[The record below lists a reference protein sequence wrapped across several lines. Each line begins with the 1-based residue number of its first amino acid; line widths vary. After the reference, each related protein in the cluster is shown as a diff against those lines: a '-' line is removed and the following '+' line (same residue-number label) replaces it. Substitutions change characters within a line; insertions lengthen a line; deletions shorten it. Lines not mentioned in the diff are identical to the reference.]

1 VIRVAAQTLGARWV
15 SFIGTGAAL
24 LLGVA
29 QVAAMG
35 LLVMSVFNTPHRPA
49 ERFAS
54 APAVVQPSD
63 PNWNPAHNDPGVLS
77 LASGKGISPQ
87 LATKLAAT
95 GPTVVDRSF
104 YGQVAGGP
112 ANEVGHPWPAAGF
125 GGYRLTAG
133 RPPASDTE
141 IVVPTGEASVGQ
153 RVSTLTAAGAVT
165 FTVCGTVSPVSW
177 ETAVFVTESEAARL
191 SPRIDDVVALGP
203 LARVRAAVAGA
214 QATVL
219 TGPARHDADPSQVR
233 DTRAL
238 DDTVTLV
245 PVMAGVAGVTAAF
258 VVAST
263 FAFAVVQ
270 RRRELA
276 LLRAVGA
283 TPDQVRRMVR
293 GEALM
298 VGSVA
303 SVLGVGLG
311 IAGAQWLTDLLVNL
325 GITPA
330 WFRISLSASWTV
342 LAPLAGAFI
351 IGVLV
356 ALGGAA
362 AAARRAGT
370 VQPIEAL
377 REASADAGAW
387 TPGRRLLGSIG
398 LVGGGA
404 WAAWI
409 AAGDPGTVLS
419 PNTYVMSLTIP
430 VVAAAMLAPLAV
442 GQVARTLMLPFRNA
456 PGPVAVLVR
465 ESVLTGRGRAGATAA
480 PILLTIG
487 LAFSLL
493 AATSSLGAARDDAA
507 RSQASAPYAL
517 VPDGTPGVTSQAV
530 ARTAAIPG
538 VRIVAPLPT
547 SIFTP
552 DGPGRRGGLLMSQNN
567 ALVVDLAALRQTIK
581 LPGVSGSLTGLN
593 DDSMVVADLWGW
605 PVGSRVPLYLPDGE
619 AVTLRV
625 AATYH
630 VVRGDDVAYLPERF
644 AAAAAYSGNGLAADA
659 YLSFAPGT
667 NLGAALAAVR
677 EAAIGTGARLVT
689 RDQLVSE
696 ESRYSAHLV
705 NVRQESTALII
716 LLFCFIAILNTL
728 LMATAD
734 RRRDLAVLRTVG
746 ATPRQVLRFF
756 VCESLL
762 VIAAS
767 VVLAL
772 AATAVNLAA
781 LWIALR
787 RLFGDGQISAPYS
800 LIACVTAVSGLL
812 ALIGTIVPV
821 SAALRARTV
830 HLVSAGE

>member
-1 VIRVAAQTLGARWV
+1 VIRVATQTLRARWV
-15 SFIGTGAAL
+15 SFLGTVVAL
-24 LLGVA
+24 VLGVA

-35 LLVMSVFNTPHRPA
+35 LLLMSMFNLPHRPV

-54 APAVVQPSD
+54 APAVVQPND

-87 LATKLAAT
+87 LLSKLAAT

-104 YGQVAGGP
+104 YAQVAGGP
-112 ANEVGHPWPAAGF
+112 ANEIGHPWQVAGF
-125 GGYRLTAG
+125 GDYRLTAG
-133 RPPASDTE
+133 QPPTSDTQV
-141 IVVPTGEASVGQ
+141 VVPAGEASVGQ
-153 RVSTLTAAGAVT
+153 QVSTLTASGAVT
-165 FTVCGTVSPVSW
+165 FTVSGTVSPVSW
-177 ETAVFVTESEAARL
+177 ENAVFVTESEAARL
-191 SPRIDDVVALGP
+191 SPRVDDVVALGP

-214 QATVL
+214 QTTVL
-219 TGPARHDADPSQVR
+219 TGRDRHDGDPSQVQ

-238 DDTVTLV
+238 DDTITLV
-245 PVMAGVAGVTAAF
+245 PVMAGVAGVTAIF

-283 TPDQVRRMVR
+283 TPEQVRRMVR
-293 GEALM
+293 GEALL
-298 VGSVA
+298 VGTVA

-311 IAGAQWLTDLLVNL
+311 ILGAQWLTDLLINM
-325 GITPA
+325 GITPL
-330 WFRISLSASWTV
+330 WFHIPLSTSWTV
-342 LAPLAGAFI
+342 LAPLVGAFL

-362 AAARRAGT
+362 AAARRAGAI
-370 VQPIEAL
+370 QPIEAL
-377 REASADAGAW
+377 REASADADAW
-387 TPGRRLLGSIG
+387 TPGWRLLGGIS
-398 LVGGGA
+398 LVGGVA

-409 AAGDPGTVLS
+409 AIGDPDTVLS

-430 VVAAAMLAPLAV
+430 VVAAAVIAPLAV
-442 GQVARTLMLPFRNA
+442 GPIARVLMLPFRNA
-456 PGPVAVLVR
+456 SGPTAVLVR
-465 ESVLTGRGRAGATAA
+465 ESVLTGRQRTGATAA

-493 AATSSLGAARDDAA
+493 AATDSLGAARDGEAQ
-507 RSQASAPYAL
+507 SQVSSPYVL
-517 VPDGTPGVTSQAV
+517 VPDGTPGITSQAV
-530 ARTAAIPG
+530 ARAAATPG
-538 VRIVAPLPT
+538 VRIAAPLPT

-552 DGPGRRGGLLMSQNN
+552 DGSGPHGGLLMSQNN
-567 ALVVDLAALRQTIK
+567 ALVVDPATLRQTMK
-581 LPGVSGSLTGLN
+581 LPGVSGSLTDLN

-630 VVRGDDVAYLPERF
+630 AVRGDDVAYLPERF

-659 YLSFAPGT
+659 YVSFAPGT
-667 NLGAALAAVR
+667 NQAAALAAVR
-677 EAAIGTGARLVT
+677 EAVRGAGARLVT
-689 RDQLVSE
+689 RGQLVSS
-696 ESRYSAHLV
+696 ESRYSVHLV
-705 NVRQESTALII
+705 QVRQESTAVII
-716 LLFCFIAILNTL
+716 MLFCFIAILNTL

-756 VCESLL
+756 VSESLL
-762 VIAAS
+762 VIAIG

-772 AATAVNLAA
+772 ASTAVNLAA
-781 LWIALR
+781 LWMALH
-787 RLFGDGQISAPYS
+787 RLFGDGLISAPYS
-800 LIACVTAVSGLL
+800 LIAGVTAVSGLL
-812 ALIGTIVPV
+812 ALIGTIVPIG
-821 SAALRARTV
+821 AALRARTV
-830 HLVSAGE
+830 HLVSTGE